1 MVFMQLIVSDSI
13 MLYNTVWLSNEYGR
27 QNKNN
32 FNLTGA
38 NELIMGPI
46 HT

>member
-1 MVFMQLIVSDSI
+1 MAFMQITVSDSI

-32 FNLTGA
+32 SNLPGA